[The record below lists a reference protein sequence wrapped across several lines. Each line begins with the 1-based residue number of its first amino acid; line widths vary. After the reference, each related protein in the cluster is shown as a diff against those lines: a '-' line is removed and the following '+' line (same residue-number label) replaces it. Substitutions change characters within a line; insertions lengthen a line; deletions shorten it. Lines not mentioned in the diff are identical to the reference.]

1 MEYEFDQDGNLISAI
16 HPRYLF
22 KYKAINEGLFSMI
35 KENYLWFSNIS
46 DFNDPFECYT
56 QIDNNVSDDEFLQ
69 YLGFIT
75 DNVMP
80 KSVLQQLQK
89 LVESPHDFITENWG
103 DIKSMMTDDLMT
115 RQMHKQMEHIGI
127 CCFSEEKSSVLMW
140 AHYANNFQGV
150 CLVYDF
156 VELVQSAPFVPLKV
170 RYLEDIPKFNYIRH
184 RLKKLHG
191 SPDGRLGETDTEL
204 DKIMFGTKKLEWTYE
219 KEYRLMSYSQG
230 KVPIRPT
237 SLKGIIFGSR
247 TTEKQKL
254 EIQELVRKSH
264 SKIEF
269 ATISTDLNRKMISS
283 EKFDNEKITR
293 NDVIIFNL
301 YETIKKFHGPY

>member
-1 MEYEFDQDGNLISAI
+1 
-16 HPRYLF
+16 
-22 KYKAINEGLFSMI
+22 
-35 KENYLWFSNIS
+35 
-46 DFNDPFECYT
+46 
-56 QIDNNVSDDEFLQ
+56 
-69 YLGFIT
+69 
-75 DNVMP
+75 
-80 KSVLQQLQK
+80 
-89 LVESPHDFITENWG
+89 
-103 DIKSMMTDDLMT
+103 
-115 RQMHKQMEHIGI
+115 
-127 CCFSEEKSSVLMW
+127 
-140 AHYANNFQGV
+140 
-150 CLVYDF
+150 
-156 VELVQSAPFVPLKV
+156 
-170 RYLEDIPKFNYIRH
+170 
-184 RLKKLHG
+184 
-191 SPDGRLGETDTEL
+191 
-204 DKIMFGTKKLEWTYE
+204 
-219 KEYRLMSYSQG
+219 MSYSQG